1 MPGAHIPNRSAYAQ
15 EIPPQQHLP
24 EGESEIDDGIELQAD
39 GSVAYPGL
47 EVDRRTPILHE
58 KQVAGSQDPE
68 VAPATASSSSP
79 DRGRWRARWII
90 IGCILI
96 FIVIA
101 VTVLVPVGLLVIGKK
116 DKGSKEP
123 VIADESLGS
132 PSGPSPPSKDGVLKG
147 TRLASMD
154 PRTGGD
160 IFVYYQ
166 NGDGSLR
173 YISMSPTRV
182 WQGSRILPVDDA
194 MMGTPLAAT
203 HTVSNGS
210 TTWWLFY
217 VDESN
222 VIQNIYSH
230 HNPADWQ
237 KGNVGDKQYTVP
249 AQSSIAFTV
258 ARGRTYDSKRKDLG
272 GGLTLFTSDADGRVH
287 EYIYNEDDTSWSD
300 GFTFTNTNGYGG
312 ASVWSQNNEAYLF
325 TLSNTQLIDLW
336 WRDYN
341 DNDSDSAGQ
350 NAAWHLGPSSN
361 AAVIGNTSMCGQF
374 AFAYQGANG
383 EIQGSN
389 FTKPTKLGLMRWDT
403 AYDISDNDAMDS
415 SALSCWYFFPSNG
428 DGKQEQNT
436 MFHVFYQSEGGEI
449 REAKRYWG
457 ADNAT
462 VPGTW
467 QHGNVPIR

>member
-1 MPGAHIPNRSAYAQ
+1 M
-15 EIPPQQHLP
+15 
-24 EGESEIDDGIELQAD
+24 
-39 GSVAYPGL
+39 
-47 EVDRRTPILHE
+47 
-58 KQVAGSQDPE
+58 
-68 VAPATASSSSP
+68 
-79 DRGRWRARWII
+79 
-90 IGCILI
+90 
-96 FIVIA
+96 
-101 VTVLVPVGLLVIGKK
+101 
-116 DKGSKEP
+116 
-123 VIADESLGS
+123 
-132 PSGPSPPSKDGVLKG
+132 
-147 TRLASMD
+147 
-154 PRTGGD
+154 
-160 IFVYYQ
+160 
-166 NGDGSLR
+166 
-173 YISMSPTRV
+173 
-182 WQGSRILPVDDA
+182 
-194 MMGTPLAAT
+194 
-203 HTVSNGS
+203 
-210 TTWWLFY
+210 
-217 VDESN
+217 DESN